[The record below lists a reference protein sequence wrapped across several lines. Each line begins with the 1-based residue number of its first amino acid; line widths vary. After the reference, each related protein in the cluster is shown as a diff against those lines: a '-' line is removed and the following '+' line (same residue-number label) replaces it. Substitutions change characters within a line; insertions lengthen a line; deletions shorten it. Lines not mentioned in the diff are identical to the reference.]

1 MFRSGR
7 NKAACNGLRRF
18 FSCVTFIA
26 LAALPASAQ
35 FSLDITSASQDFIDV
50 FVPGGTSSRQ
60 LQAIGSDGQ
69 VREWPLIDC
78 TSGCVVRMDS
88 LSPATIVRFLLL
100 RQSDTLS
107 QVWGITSS
115 LSSGKVET
123 YFTTDVD
130 SELADTLPPQGLGG
144 AVLEAEII
152 RRISMAN
159 QSVDA
164 AIYNIN
170 RREIV
175 NALEAAHTRGV
186 KVRYVTGD
194 DTSNSALSNPT
205 PSFPI
210 IRGNSG
216 EPLMHHK
223 FFVIDAEMPEYAWVI
238 TGATNMTTFQLYED
252 HNNTVFI
259 QDQSLARVYTMEMDE
274 MWGGSGPQP
283 NLALARFGSQKLNNT
298 PHKIFINGAL
308 FESYFSPS
316 DNTTFHIINAL
327 NRAQESAY
335 FSLLTLTRNSLA
347 STLINLKNR
356 GVVVRGIIE
365 NTNDTGSE
373 FDRLVSN
380 GVFVLP
386 HNPDPQLHHKYAIID
401 PNHPSG
407 RSQLITGSHNW
418 TNNAEQNNDE
428 NTLIIHDQ
436 SLARI
441 FFSEFQ
447 SRWCEVFPSG
457 GNGCRLTV
465 SSNLS
470 FHPLAVED
478 KKVKLHLSDRKL
490 TVFNLSVHTCLV
502 AIYSVDGR
510 LIYSTN
516 AKHTEAGT
524 PFIIEIPALLPGMY
538 TIVFANQNGQ
548 SQKSSML
555 VY

>member
-1 MFRSGR
+1 MFLSGR
-7 NKAACNGLRRF
+7 SKPAFCGLGRF
-18 FSCVTFIA
+18 FSCISIVV

-35 FSLDITSASQDFIDV
+35 FSLDIASASQDYIDV
-50 FVPGGTSSRQ
+50 FVPGGASSRQ
-60 LQAIGSDGQ
+60 LRALGSGGQ
-69 VREWPLIDC
+69 ISEWTLDTC
-78 TSGCVVRMDS
+78 SSGCVLRMDG
-88 LSPATIVRFLLL
+88 LPPATGVRFLLL

-115 LSSGKVET
+115 LSSGKIET
-123 YFTTDVD
+123 YFTTDAD
-130 SELADTLPPQGLGG
+130 PELAETFSPQGLGG

-152 RRISMAN
+152 RRISMAQ

-175 NALEAAHTRGV
+175 NALQAAHARGV

-210 IRGNSG
+210 VRGNTG
-216 EPLMHHK
+216 DPLMHHK
-223 FFVIDAEMPEYAWVI
+223 FFVIDAELPEHAWVI

-252 HNNTVFI
+252 HNNTIFI
-259 QDQSLARVYTMEMDE
+259 QDQSLAKVYTMEMDE
-274 MWGGSGPQP
+274 MWGGSDSDP
-283 NLALARFGSQKLNNT
+283 NLLLARFGSQKLNNT
-298 PHKIFINGAL
+298 PHKIFINGTL

-327 NRAQESAY
+327 NRSQEGVY
-335 FSLLTLTRNSLA
+335 FSLLTLTRNALA

-356 GVVVRGIIE
+356 GVAVRGIIE
-365 NTNDTGSE
+365 NTNDIGSE

-401 PNHPSG
+401 PNVSSG

-436 SLARI
+436 TLARI

-447 SRWCEVFPSG
+447 ARWCEVFPSG
-457 GNGCRLTV
+457 GNACRLT
-465 SSNLS
+465 SAYDGS
-470 FHPLAVED
+470 FHSTSLENKEVR
-478 KKVKLHLSDRKL
+478 LHHTDRMLTAFDLDSRTRLMAIFSLDGSLKYTASLSGSESNSP
-490 TVFNLSVHTCLV
+490 VF
-502 AIYSVDGR
+502 
-510 LIYSTN
+510 
-516 AKHTEAGT
+516 
-524 PFIIEIPALLPGMY
+524 IEIPALLPGSYMV
-538 TIVFANQNGQ
+538 VFANQQGHL
-548 SQKSSML
+548 QKSKL
-555 VY
+555 IVY

>member
-7 NKAACNGLRRF
+7 NRPACKGLIRFLSCAA
-18 FSCVTFIA
+18 FIA

-35 FSLDITSASQDFIDV
+35 FSLDITSASQDYIEV
-50 FVPGGTSSRQ
+50 FVPGGSSSRQ
-60 LQAIGSDGQ
+60 LQAIGMDGI
-69 VREWPLIDC
+69 VKGWALDAC

-88 LSPATIVRFLLL
+88 LSPATIFRFLLL

-130 SELADTLPPQGLGG
+130 AELADTLPPQGLGG

-152 RRISMAN
+152 RRISMAQ

-164 AIYNIN
+164 AIYNVN

-175 NALEAAHTRGV
+175 NALEAAHARGV
-186 KVRYVTGD
+186 RVRYVTGD

-205 PSFPI
+205 PNFPI
-210 IRGNSG
+210 VRGNIG
-216 EPLMHHK
+216 DPLMHHK
-223 FFVIDAEMPEYAWVI
+223 FFVIDAALAEQAWVI

-259 QDQSLARVYTMEMDE
+259 QDQSLAKVYAMEMDE
-274 MWGGSGPQP
+274 MWGGSDSQP
-283 NLALARFGSQKLNNT
+283 NGALARFGSLKLNNT
-298 PHKIFINGAL
+298 PHKIFIQGAL

-327 NRAQESAY
+327 NKSQESVY

-365 NTNDTGSE
+365 NTQDTGSE

-401 PNHPSG
+401 PNHPGG
-407 RSQLITGSHNW
+407 RSILITGSHNW
-418 TNNAEQNNDE
+418 TNNAELNNDE
-428 NTLIIHDQ
+428 NTLIIHDP

-441 FFSEFQ
+441 FLSEFQ

-465 SSNLS
+465 SSNFS
-470 FHPLAVED
+470 FYPSENAD
-478 KKVKLHLSDRKL
+478 NKVKLHVSDRQL
-490 TVFNLSVHTCLV
+490 TVFNLSTQTSLM
-502 AIYSVDGR
+502 AIYTVDGR

-516 AKHTEAGT
+516 TRYTNADV
-524 PFIIEIPALLPGMY
+524 PFVTEIPALLPGMY
-538 TIVFANQNGQ
+538 TVIFANQSGQ
-548 SQKSSML
+548 GQKGSIL
-555 VY
+555 VH